1 MLPLQAQKQ
10 NWQLAQQMP
19 LLQLSAAKHVAAHNY
34 AVHLAAQSWKVV
46 FLPSA
51 KHIAAHN
58 YERDDRRGNVL
69 SVLRMKEWR

>member
-69 SVLRMKEWR
+69 RMKEWR